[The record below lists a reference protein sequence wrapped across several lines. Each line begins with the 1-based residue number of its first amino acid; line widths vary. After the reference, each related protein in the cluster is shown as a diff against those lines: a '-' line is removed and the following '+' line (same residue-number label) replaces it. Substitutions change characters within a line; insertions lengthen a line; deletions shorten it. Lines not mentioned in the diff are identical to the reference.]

1 MTMKFLVVSDIHAS
15 SAALGWINESISSH
29 AVDAVLILGDVTHFG
44 PLQWALDFLRGLKA
58 PAFVIP
64 GNCDP
69 LEMPDAISNVATD
82 LHGKATDIGG
92 VMFVGLGGSNPTIFN
107 TPFEL
112 SEEEIMERL
121 HAVSS
126 PGMILMTH
134 TPPFGTHDEIPSGIS
149 VGSVSVAEIVK
160 RYRPR
165 AVLSGHVHEARGITE
180 KDGVVYMNP
189 GPAKDGYSGL
199 LEVGTDDV
207 RAVLL

>member
-1 MTMKFLVVSDIHAS
+1 
-15 SAALGWINESISSH
+15 
-29 AVDAVLILGDVTHFG
+29 
-44 PLQWALDFLRGLKA
+44 
-58 PAFVIP
+58 
-64 GNCDP
+64 
-69 LEMPDAISNVATD
+69 
-82 LHGKATDIGG
+82 
-92 VMFVGLGGSNPTIFN
+92 LGGSNPTIFN